1 MRAIKGI
8 LPILTAIFFCIFL
21 MGYRDIGQ
29 YPDKIWLHRCNSME
43 KLYEKSALYPN
54 VEVDVIFRDNY
65 RFDITH
71 DADTTFNLSLD
82 SYFYYMKNKTGK
94 MWLDIK
100 NLDSGNKMDML
111 LKLNR
116 LVRHFQIAKDR
127 LIIESSSWNDLQD
140 FTQNGYYTSFYVP
153 YEEPCEME
161 DEEIDI
167 CIKELQQ
174 ITDKKVVSALSFP
187 GHWYTT
193 IKEKLDRP
201 IDLLTWEHHSSQ
213 LQLLLS
219 SIGQRMLSDPQL
231 KVILVK
237 DKGHFHR

>member
-8 LPILTAIFFCIFL
+8 LPTLTAIFLCILL

-174 ITDKKVVSALSFP
+174 ITNNVSS
-187 GHWYTT
+187 G
-193 IKEKLDRP
+193 
-201 IDLLTWEHHSSQ
+201 
-213 LQLLLS
+213 
-219 SIGQRMLSDPQL
+219 
-231 KVILVK
+231 
-237 DKGHFHR
+237 